1 MLNTHKVSNSEI
13 TSSLT
18 ALSSKIETWHSI
30 RNPYSGETTS
40 SNGSRTSILSQYVL
54 THREVVVPARVLKYL
69 YFLLLLS
76 LVPNVSS
83 AAQQQLSEPRFCY
96 DGECFPTLS
105 QAEAKLRAKAGTY
118 GSLWTKKSVSR
129 YMDTVLVH
137 RYFVEDQPAET
148 MYNPGYRASGNGAS
162 EVRCAP
168 QVNPYDP
175 KMCADEVENA
185 EAYIAGSRATYPDCV
200 ISNER
205 FEGGYG
211 SPYVSVRS
219 VGRYG
224 AVYHSMPTRNGARF
238 FKYSILCPGWGTSI
252 PDPRELVMAKTQHF
266 ECPQDFAPIHAD
278 NPAYIESG
286 TPLEWPRVCRATMV
300 PQTIYQWTITQTN
313 SCASTNNPCFPATGD
328 KARTEVD
335 FSFAGRVFARH
346 YHSLNQLQG
355 TNELGAGWSNSYS
368 DFLLT
373 PGLVMR
379 ADERGYFQTYGVGG
393 RGSIGYDEMLRQSS
407 GNQSELIQSDGSIR
421 QFRGDGRLT
430 GIRTRDPRTSVRLT
444 YDSKSRV
451 HRITDGT
458 GRFLLFAYEGDHLSS
473 ITLPDGSQARYTYDE
488 HGNQT
493 GVMRPDGSSRTYLYG
508 EAGLAPADIHNLLT
522 GIVEG
527 NVRYATFSYNANGK
541 VTGSHLLGGGMPV
554 DSGTITYNPDG
565 SATTVNELGEV
576 RHLEIGGG
584 QFRAITKTVDSQ
596 GSRTQAFD
604 SLGRLNVRVNA
615 LGNRTTQSYIDSSS
629 GPVSQVVT
637 RTEESIGRITRT
649 TRDAN
654 NLVIEQRVT
663 QKITGG
669 EKLTSL
675 DRTVYDA
682 EGHVLFSCQY
692 DANQP
697 TDYVCGSLATAPVN
711 VRQSQNTYCTE
722 ADVAANPT
730 LCPLPGL
737 QLTAINPAG
746 AITRF
751 EYHAANDAGCDAN
764 GECRFRKGD
773 LRAAIDPL
781 NRRTEYLEY
790 DAFGRAVQV
799 RGIDGVVVEQLFD
812 HNSRV
817 LAETIKGDVPAN
829 DRIRLYEYNSTGKL
843 TRVTQPDGVWTRLH
857 YDTADRLTSVEDAA
871 GNRINYVLD
880 GAGNRLREEVRDSS
894 GVLRRALD
902 RMFDTAS
909 RMTRVTGASSQA
921 TQLRYDA
928 VGNLLETENPAG
940 TVSKST
946 YDGIGRPTKQ
956 IDDLGGINA
965 EMRYEYAANGQ
976 VERVVDPKGL
986 ATTYAYDGFGQLA
999 TQTSPDTG
1007 TTQFTYDR
1015 LGNPLTRTDARGVTA
1030 QYEYD
1035 AVGRT
1040 TAVRFVDPAADIQYV
1055 YDQPSTQCPAGERAG
1070 VGRLSSMIDF
1080 SGRTDYCYSPVGDL
1094 VRRVQ
1099 VVEGQA
1105 LVLRYAYA
1113 PSGRLQSMTYPDG
1126 SLVDYGYDTLGQV
1139 SSVGVTPAGG
1149 TREVL
1154 LQGVQTL
1161 PFGPEQSW
1169 TFGNGRRLDRS
1180 YDQDYRPLT
1189 ISDDR
1194 DGLNVAFEF
1203 DGAGNIASLT
1213 DGGPQGQGATLGYD
1227 ALGRLTAF
1235 RDAQT
1240 GVAIEH
1246 YSYDATGNRLT
1257 FGNAAGTQIYIY
1269 AADSHRLMSVDR
1281 VARTYDAIGNTLTI
1295 GGEWQYAYDLA
1306 GRLGSATGAGSAQAS
1321 YRHNAAGQRVLQ
1333 QVGTDKTLHLHGE
1346 SGEWLGSYGETVAP
1360 AQQVVWLGSRPVGL
1374 IQAGKVLYIESDHLG
1389 SPRAVID
1396 PQRDVA
1402 VWRWSLLGEA
1412 FGNGMPAEDPDQDG
1426 THQIFDLRFPGQV
1439 ADDASGLNYN
1449 YFRDYE
1455 PATGRYAQ
1463 SDPIG
1468 LLGGASTFG
1477 YVLSSPLSGRDVF
1490 GLQATTFEQFCAK
1503 YGAVACKDLGPSGP
1517 RLAPPALGTG
1527 LVASSWCWATGCT
1540 TQGGRPREL
1549 NGKLE
1554 SLFDKH
1560 CAGED
1565 DPCGALKEAT
1575 RKFIAE
1581 ARAKQ
1586 NEMLHDRSLYD
1597 HAFSKR
1603 NPGITGNNT
1612 TWLGHAADLKGRL
1625 AKIAD
1630 MIVLGKMMGC
1640 DMSLEEGMAI
1650 GLIVPDH
1657 PWGR

>member
-1 MLNTHKVSNSEI
+1 MFARILACI
-13 TSSLT
+13 
-18 ALSSKIETWHSI
+18 AL
-30 RNPYSGETTS
+30 Y
-40 SNGSRTSILSQYVL
+40 LF
-54 THREVVVPARVLKYL
+54 VPG
-69 YFLLLLS
+69 
-76 LVPNVSS
+76 VPP
-83 AAQQQLSEPRFCY
+83 ALAQQSPLPPQFCY
-96 DGECFPTLS
+96 DGRCYRTLA
-105 QAEAKLRAKAGTY
+105 QAEADMRASTGIY
-118 GSLWTKKSVSR
+118 GSLWRLNKLNRAGVAPSG
-129 YMDTVLVH
+129 DVLQYVY
-137 RYFVEDQPAET
+137 RIDDQPPAVVGPDEYRVGGGAPYPT
-148 MYNPGYRASGNGAS
+148 EDSGIEAHLQRLRAGNPQCEHTRLGMIGAHG
-162 EVRCAP
+162 E
-168 QVNPYDP
+168 
-175 KMCADEVENA
+175 
-185 EAYIAGSRATYPDCV
+185 
-200 ISNER
+200 
-205 FEGGYG
+205 
-211 SPYVSVRS
+211 PYVSVLWGGRKGTVRNFS
-219 VGRYG
+219 LVGNDPQPNRYVQIQTWCS
-224 AVYHSMPTRNGARF
+224 AWSPP
-238 FKYSILCPGWGTSI
+238 SP
-252 PDPRELVMAKTQHF
+252 
-266 ECPQDFAPIHAD
+266 
-278 NPAYIESG
+278 
-286 TPLEWPRVCRATMV
+286 PRVDKVWVPKQHDVECAEGFVVKEGSNPQYVPGATDLDWPNICRPSRDSAEI
-300 PQTIYQWTITQTN
+300 QARNIKQTN
-313 SCASTNNPCFPATGD
+313 SCPINGNPCFPATGD
-328 KARTEVD
+328 KARSEPD
-335 FSFAGRVFARH
+335 FYFAGQDFVRY
-346 YHSLNQLQG
+346 YHSLNQLQAAK
-355 TNELGAGWSNSYS
+355 ELGTGWSHTYA
-368 DFLLT
+368 DFIL
-373 PGLVMR
+373 PGSNRESR
-379 ADERGYFQTYGVGG
+379 ADERGYLQTYWAG
-393 RGSIGYDEMLRQSS
+393 RGNQAS
-407 GNQSELIQSDGSIR
+407 GEIHRAAANGTSELLQAGGTLRVYNS
-421 QFRGDGRLT
+421 DGRLT
-430 GIRTRDPRTSVRLT
+430 RVDTGSPNTSTTVA
-444 YDSKSRV
+444 YDKKGRID
-451 HRITDGT
+451 RITDGL
-458 GRFLLFAYEGDHLSS
+458 GRSLVFAYDGKWLSA
-473 ITLPDGSQARYTYDE
+473 ITLPDGSQAKYAYDVS
-488 HGNQT
+488 GNLT
-493 GVMRPDGSSRTYLYG
+493 GVIRPDGSTRVYLYA
-508 EAGLAPADIHNLLT
+508 ESGLAPPAVPNLLT
-522 GIVEG
+522 GIIENG
-527 NVRYATFSYNANGK
+527 TRYATFTYDNNGM
-541 VTGSHLLGGGMPV
+541 VTGSRLHAAGLPV
-554 DSGTITYNPDG
+554 DSTTITYNADG
-565 SATTVNELGEV
+565 TATSVNHLGGV
-576 RHLEIGGG
+576 KQHVIAGR
-584 QFRAITKTVDSQ
+584 QFSAITKTTDAQ
-596 GSRTQAFD
+596 GVHSFNYDDQ
-604 SLGRLNVRVNA
+604 GRLTSKIDA
-615 LGNRTTQSYIDSSS
+615 LGNRIIQSYVDSSN
-629 GPVSQVVT
+629 GAVSQVAT

-649 TRDAN
+649 TRDADN
-654 NLVIEQRVT
+654 RVIEVRVS
-663 QKITGG
+663 QKVTAG
-669 EKLTSL
+669 ELLTSL
-675 DRTVYDA
+675 SRQTYDA
-682 EGHVLFSCQY
+682 QGHVLFSCQY

-722 ADVAANPT
+722 ADVSANPT

-751 EYHAANDAGCDAN
+751 EYHAANDAGCDTD

-773 LRAAIDPL
+773 LRAEIDPL

-799 RGIDGVVVEQLFD
+799 RGIDGVVVEQLYD

-843 TRVTQPDGVWTRLH
+843 TRVTQPDGVWTRMH

-909 RMTRVTGASSQA
+909 RMTRVTGASGQA

-940 TVSKST
+940 TVSRST

-956 IDDLGGINA
+956 IDDLDGINA

-986 ATTYAYDGFGQLA
+986 ATTYAYDGFGQLV
-999 TQTSPDTG
+999 TRTSPDTG

-1015 LGNPLTRTDARGVTA
+1015 LGNQLSRTDARGVTA

-1055 YDQPSTQCPAGERAG
+1055 YDQPSAQCPAGERAG
-1070 VGRLSSMIDF
+1070 VGRISSMIDS

-1139 SSVGVTPAGG
+1139 SSVGVTPVGG
-1149 TREVL
+1149 IREVL

-1227 ALGRLTAF
+1227 AMGRLTAF

-1257 FGNAAGTQIYIY
+1257 FGNAAGTQPYIY
-1269 AADSHRLMSVDR
+1269 AADSHRLMSVDG
-1281 VARTYDAIGNTLTI
+1281 VARTYDAMGNTLTI

-1346 SGEWLGSYGETVAP
+1346 SGEWLGSYGETAAP

-1412 FGNGMPAEDPDQDG
+1412 FGNGMPTEDPDQDG

-1449 YFRDYE
+1449 YFRDYDS
-1455 PATGRYAQ
+1455 TRGRYIQ

-1468 LLGGASTFG
+1468 LRGGSSTYSYAGSDPLHSTDPFGLVAWRGYAHGIGVSAGVFAFAKYNFHLTSDCINGKMAIVDLDVGFAGGGVGSPATYTISNVSIEDGMSTVDPSNLTGPATMYGAGFSVGGGASFSGFKLGRG
-1477 YVLSSPLSGRDVF
+1477 YS
-1490 GLQATTFEQFCAK
+1490 A
-1503 YGAVACKDLGPSGP
+1503 PS
-1517 RLAPPALGTG
+1517 
-1527 LVASSWCWATGCT
+1527 WAG
-1540 TQGGRPREL
+1540 QGGWDASVYGYPVGYSSYDGSPRIIE
-1549 NGKLE
+1549 
-1554 SLFDKH
+1554 
-1560 CAGED
+1560 
-1565 DPCGALKEAT
+1565 CG
-1575 RKFIAE
+1575 
-1581 ARAKQ
+1581 
-1586 NEMLHDRSLYD
+1586 
-1597 HAFSKR
+1597 
-1603 NPGITGNNT
+1603 
-1612 TWLGHAADLKGRL
+1612 
-1625 AKIAD
+1625 
-1630 MIVLGKMMGC
+1630 C
-1640 DMSLEEGMAI
+1640 
-1650 GLIVPDH
+1650 GL
-1657 PWGR
+1657 